1 METFE
6 HELAQLINRYS
17 NENQSNTPDFIL
29 AHYLASCLD
38 IFNFALIQKTR
49 WYHYDQP
56 LAPKQYSFFKSYN
69 NF

>member
-6 HELAQLINRYS
+6 HELSQLINKYS
-17 NENQSNTPDFIL
+17 EENQSNTPDFIL

-38 IFNFALIQKTR
+38 IFNFAVIHRTQ
-49 WYHYDQP
+49 WYNNDCSLP
-56 LAPKQYSFFKSYN
+56 PKQYSFFKSYD